1 MKKRFSEEQI
11 IHTLQRLDSG
21 ESPKE
26 LGRELGIHQQTIYVW
41 KKKYGGMEVS
51 DARRLRDL
59 EQENSKLKRLLAN
72 AMIDID
78 HLRALQSKNW

>member
-11 IHTLQRLDSG
+11 IQTLKRLDSG

-26 LGRELGIHQQTIYVW
+26 LGLELGIHQQTIYVW

>member
-11 IHTLQRLDSG
+11 IQAIRRLDSG
-21 ESPKE
+21 ESPKD
-26 LGRELGIHQQTIYVW
+26 LGRELGVHQQTIYVW
-41 KKKYGGMEVS
+41 KKKYNGMEVS
-51 DARRLRDL
+51 DARKLREL

>member
-11 IHTLQRLDSG
+11 IQTLKRLDSG